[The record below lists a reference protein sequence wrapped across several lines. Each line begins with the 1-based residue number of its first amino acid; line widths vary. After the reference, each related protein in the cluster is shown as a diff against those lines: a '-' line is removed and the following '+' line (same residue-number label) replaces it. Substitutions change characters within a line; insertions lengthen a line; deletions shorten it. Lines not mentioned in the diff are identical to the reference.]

1 MAGLDPR
8 YWGNYFEQVFCKQIT
23 IFMDSIA
30 TRVLPTF
37 DQIESEADAAVEREW
52 ERLGRIGTEDSD
64 MGDDAERA
72 YEAGID
78 YYQSLE
84 AVRQSLINITAAAL
98 YHMFEQQVL
107 FFHRKQLLY
116 PEEENNIDLINM
128 KEFEK
133 RLNTFGVYVEK
144 LSTWPKV
151 EELKLV
157 ANAVKHAK
165 GPSAHKLHSLRP
177 DLFSR
182 PSILKDLLFDWVDS
196 KPDVYMPL
204 AGKDIY
210 LTIDDLR
217 AYSEALVSFW
227 SEFAKVINKPENDSP
242 F

>member
-8 YWGNYFEQVFCKQIT
+8 YWSNYFKQVFCKQIT
-23 IFMDSIA
+23 TFTDSIA
-30 TRVLPTF
+30 SRVLPTF
-37 DQIESEADAAVEREW
+37 DQIESEAEAAAEKEW
-52 ERLGRIGTEDSD
+52 ERLGSLYSEDSD

-72 YEAGID
+72 QEAGID

-84 AVRQSLINITAAAL
+84 AVRQSLVNISATAL
-98 YHMFEQQVL
+98 YHMFEQQIL
-107 FFHRKQLLY
+107 LFHRKQVLY
-116 PEEENNIDLINM
+116 PEEENNIKLINM
-128 KEFEK
+128 EEFEK
-133 RLNTFGVYVEK
+133 RLNTFGIYVEK

-177 DLFSR
+177 DLFSH
-182 PSILKDLLFDWVDS
+182 PSILKDLLFDWVNS

-227 SEFAKVINKPENDSP
+227 SEFANVIIKPENDSP